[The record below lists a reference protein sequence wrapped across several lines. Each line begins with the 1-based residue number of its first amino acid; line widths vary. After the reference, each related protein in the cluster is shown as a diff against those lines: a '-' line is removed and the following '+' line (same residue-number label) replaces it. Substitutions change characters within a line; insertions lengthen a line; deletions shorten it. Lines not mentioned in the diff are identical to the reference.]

1 MEQNRDD
8 IKLGRFLSLVLR
20 HEPEA
25 AGIALDG
32 NGWADV
38 QRLIAGVRATG
49 RQLDLETLE
58 RIVREND
65 KSRYSFNE
73 DHSKIRANQGHSIAV
88 DLKLEARTPPD
99 VLYHGTASRFLDAIM
114 RDGLIPRERQ
124 YVHLSADIET
134 AIDVGSRHGKPV
146 ILYIDTAAMVRDG
159 HSFWLSE
166 NQVWLCK
173 AVPRQY
179 LTL

>member
-58 RIVREND
+58 RVVREND

-146 ILYIDTAAMVRDG
+146 ILYIDTAAMGRDG